1 MPRVAIRPSR
11 DLASLF
17 RQRRKDLNLTLRE
30 AEEKS
35 RGYGKV
41 IPFSTLGKVEQGR
54 VDPGVIRFQQLLD
67 IYDIPRGMALDVVA
81 LETLRGE
88 MPKKADPHELYE
100 EGVRQWKSGNASRAV
115 AALYALR
122 EAAGSDPRFV
132 EIRQRGQLQLAI
144 VAGGLGR
151 LQMSKHVIEELLKE
165 PLPNPLVLRS
175 LIQLAVCW
183 ERLGVH
189 ELALAVLARAETHA
203 ANTSPQEL
211 AWFAQER
218 GLIELSLGQHAQAQQ
233 HLEQARKLY
242 KGAGDEEGVAK
253 TSFSLVRVLLA
264 AGQASSAIRAA
275 QQLVETVSEPG
286 FERFKAEATVL
297 LGHAHLASRQID
309 KALVTLRTA
318 LAEAVS
324 SDSVSARFLA
334 HHYLAHAYN
343 EAGDAER
350 GRAEESAA
358 QQFRKYIDFNPDPVV
373 FEGGRDHG
381 TPARSEVGVR
391 KRRQRQGQ

>member
-1 MPRVAIRPSR
+1 M
-11 DLASLF
+11 
-17 RQRRKDLNLTLRE
+17 
-30 AEEKS
+30 
-35 RGYGKV
+35 
-41 IPFSTLGKVEQGR
+41 
-54 VDPGVIRFQQLLD
+54 
-67 IYDIPRGMALDVVA
+67 
-81 LETLRGE
+81 
-88 MPKKADPHELYE
+88 
-100 EGVRQWKSGNASRAV
+100 RQWKGGSASRAV

-122 EAAGSDPRFV
+122 EAVGSDPRFV

-151 LQMSKHVIEELLKE
+151 LQMAKHVIEELLKE
-165 PLPNPLVLRS
+165 PLPIRFVLRS

-324 SDSVSARFLA
+324 SDSVSAPLPRPPLPGPRLQRSRRRGA
-334 HHYLAHAYN
+334 R
-343 EAGDAER
+343 AGRGER
-350 GRAEESAA
+350 GPAVPEVHRLQPGSCG
-358 QQFRKYIDFNPDPVV
+358 FR
-373 FEGGRDHG
+373 GGRDHG
-381 TPARSEVGVR
+381 IPARSEVGVR
-391 KRRQRQGQ
+391 KRRQRRGQ